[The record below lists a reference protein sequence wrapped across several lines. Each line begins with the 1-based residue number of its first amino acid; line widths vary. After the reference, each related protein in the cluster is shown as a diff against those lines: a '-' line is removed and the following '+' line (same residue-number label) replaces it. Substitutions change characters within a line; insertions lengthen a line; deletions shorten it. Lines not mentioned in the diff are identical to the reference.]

1 MSDLLVVVGARPNF
15 MKAASVIKAA
25 HARDISTTLVHTGQ
39 HYDRAL
45 SNVFFEELELDEPDV
60 SLGVDS
66 GSHAAQT
73 ARIMVEFEREL
84 PRHKPSTV
92 VVVGDVNSTL
102 ACALVAIKERY
113 PVAHVESGLRCGDM
127 WMPEEINRRL
137 TDHLATSL
145 FTTSRDADD
154 NLAAE
159 GIPADRIHF
168 VGNTMIDTLL
178 RFREA
183 ARERE
188 TAKRL
193 GLSGEDHVVL
203 TLHQP
208 ANVDELDTL
217 ARVLEAILVVSRC
230 APVVFPM
237 HPRTLNRLEGSEILR
252 QLEAEQQIILSEPL
266 GYLDFVGLVG
276 DARLVLTDSGG
287 IQEETT
293 VLGVP
298 CLTLRESTE
307 RPVTV
312 TSGTN
317 TVVGTDPELI
327 VEEALSV
334 LEGVPAVPRVPE
346 LWDGHA
352 GERIVAVLERDLY
365 DSVTQRPG
373 PTNVANGMPSS

>member
-1 MSDLLVVVGARPNF
+1 MSDLLVVVGTRPNF
-15 MKAASVIKAA
+15 VKAASVIEAA
-25 HARDISTTLVHTGQ
+25 HARGISTTLLHTGQ
-39 HYDRAL
+39 NYDHNL
-45 SNVFFEELELDEPDV
+45 SKVFFEELELSEPDV
-60 SLGVDS
+60 SLEVGP
-66 GSHAAQT
+66 GSHATQT

-92 VVVGDVNSTL
+92 VVVGDANSTL

-113 PVAHVESGLRCGDM
+113 PVAHVESGLRCGDT
-127 WMPEEINRRL
+127 WLPEETNRRL

-154 NLAAE
+154 NLVAE

-178 RFREA
+178 RFRES
-183 ARERE
+183 ARERQ

-203 TLHQP
+203 TLHRP
-208 ANVDELDTL
+208 TNVDELDTL

-230 APVVFPM
+230 APVVFPI
-237 HPRTLNRLEGSEILR
+237 HPQTRSRLEGSAILR
-252 QLEAEQQIILSEPL
+252 QLEAEQQIVLSEPL

-317 TVVGTDPELI
+317 VVVGTDPELI
-327 VEEALSV
+327 VEEALRV
-334 LEGVPAVPRVPE
+334 LERPPVVPCVPE
-346 LWDGHA
+346 LWDGRA
-352 GERIVAVLERDLY
+352 GERIVAVLERDLCG
-365 DSVTQRPG
+365 SETQRPAQ
-373 PTNVANGMPSS
+373 TSVAAGVPSS